1 MAALSLKNSNCYLGA
16 FYRRIR
22 ARAGAPKAITATAR
36 KLAVIFY
43 NMVKYQKEYKA
54 IDVAAYDKNYKNRV
68 LRNLKSKAKLLGY
81 ELVEKKAE
89 LQTA

>member
-1 MAALSLKNSNCYLGA
+1 
-16 FYRRIR
+16 
-22 ARAGAPKAITATAR
+22 
-36 KLAVIFY
+36 
-43 NMVKYQKEYKA
+43 MVKYQKEYKA